1 VSYPHTYASSG
12 TYAVLA
18 SVTDSGGLSG
28 YKAAPLRVSVPTV
41 TTTSTLGLF
50 RAALVTALD
59 TGALADKV
67 HYAWPGPQIAKGAHE
82 VLWFDEIPEW
92 SQTIP
97 NMKAGRK
104 QRQETYTLEGVLWV
118 AKPDVG
124 VDGAQET
131 FERALVLAAVAENA
145 LADDVQ
151 LGETGIQWG
160 LLAERT
166 PALIPHE
173 KGWAA
178 MIVMR
183 FEGNARLT

>member
-1 VSYPHTYASSG
+1 MP
-12 TYAVLA
+12 
-18 SVTDSGGLSG
+18 
-28 YKAAPLRVSVPTV
+28 
-41 TTTSTLGLF
+41 TTSTLGIF

-82 VLWFDEIPEW
+82 VFWFDEIPNW
-92 SQTIP
+92 TQTIP

-104 QRQETYTLEGVLWV
+104 QRQETYMLEGVLWV

-124 VDGAQET
+124 VDGAQAT
-131 FERALVLAAVAENA
+131 FERALELAAVPENA

-151 LGETGIQWG
+151 LGDTRIQWG

-166 PALIPHE
+166 AALIPYE
-173 KGWAA
+173 KGWGA
-178 MIVMR
+178 MLTMR